1 MNNFRKKIHLT
12 FHLRGSEFDSDLKH
26 SDKEYIYLTIYNI
39 KYDILCCKSF
49 SSGYIQ
55 LQCSSSKFFENF
67 LEIYRKRTVMET
79 IFRKFKVF
87 KVDSG
92 KGVFLS
98 VYRTP
103 FYGCFQTLNGN
114 ALLWMIT
121 LFGADTPASSKICQK
136 VEAFLTKCPEI
147 LKGKIFYSLFAQVL
161 RIFWYVFL
169 WTKFV
174 ILKKFLCKDM
184 SGSGIPELENRVK
197 NRVTD
202 YDVTKS
208 SQVKLL
214 RHSQLF
220 VNFSLLEN

>member
-1 MNNFRKKIHLT
+1 M
-12 FHLRGSEFDSDLKH
+12 
-26 SDKEYIYLTIYNI
+26 IYCVVKALVLVIFNYNAAVR
-39 KYDILCCKSF
+39 
-49 SSGYIQ
+49 
-55 LQCSSSKFFENF
+55 NF
-67 LEIYRKRTVMET
+67 LKT
-79 IFRKFKVF
+79 FWKFTGKGLWW
-87 KVDSG
+87 KPSLG
-92 KGVFLS
+92 NLRYLKWTPSKGVFLS

-214 RHSQLF
+214 RHSQFF